1 LSSRLPDFTV
11 APGVFDPFSAL
22 LAKRSGF
29 DTVYLSGGGLTSSM
43 GLPDLGV
50 ITLDEVIFALE
61 RITDVAEVKVIVD
74 ADTGFGEA
82 LNVYRAVKRLERAGA
97 WAIQIED
104 QVMPKKCGHLQGK
117 EVVSPREMVAKI
129 KTALSARR
137 DSLIIARVDSRSVLG
152 LDDAIE
158 RGKAY
163 LDAGA
168 DILFPEALESKEE
181 FLEFRKQLG
190 NAKLLANMTEFG
202 RTPLIKAEDFRE
214 MGYNIVIFPVTAFR
228 VAAKAMEEAYDTLA
242 KEGTQANLLHRMMTR
257 KEQYDVIRYKFYEEL
272 DSSTSKGL

>member
-1 LSSRLPDFTV
+1 MSSRLPDFTV